1 MKMVP
6 SPLLILLQSRLLR
19 PPITSRSRLPNLLS
33 ARLEETLS
41 QLGMLQ
47 LLLLWSM
54 PGLQELVSA
63 RVLLPLSAMK
73 MVPSPLLILL
83 QSRLLR
89 LPITL
94 RSRLP
99 NLLSAM
105 LEETLSQLGML
116 QLLLLWSM
124 SGLRE
129 LVSARVPLLPY
140 TMPMEPSFLL
150 TLLMLK
156 QLRQPSVKLVE
167 LSLLLPLA

>member
-1 MKMVP
+1 MVQAAKSAFRQAEGNLIPTGDAAAPSPVVYARALLPLSAMKMVP

-19 PPITSRSRLPNLLS
+19 LPITLRSRLPNLLS

-41 QLGMLQ
+41 QLEMLQ

-99 NLLSAM
+99 NLLS
-105 LEETLSQLGML
+105 
-116 QLLLLWSM
+116 
-124 SGLRE
+124 
-129 LVSARVPLLPY
+129 
-140 TMPMEPSFLL
+140 
-150 TLLMLK
+150 
-156 QLRQPSVKLVE
+156 
-167 LSLLLPLA
+167 